1 MDDGFQN
8 PALQK
13 DFSII
18 VINGEQGFGNKRV
31 IPSGPLRESISSG
44 ISRANLVIVI
54 GEISQDVK
62 DKIPST
68 VPVSYTHL
76 TLPTNSL
83 V

>member
-8 PALQK
+8 PTLQK

-31 IPSGPLRESISSG
+31 IPSGPLR
-44 ISRANLVIVI
+44 A
-54 GEISQDVK
+54 
-62 DKIPST
+62 
-68 VPVSYTHL
+68 VSYTHL
-76 TLPTNSL
+76 TLPTKRI